1 MQEAD
6 DADGSKLISLC
17 EQGKADEVKL
27 LLRLHPFLV
36 SFVDVRG
43 KTPLVAASSVGA
55 FGGKLFKLFFLK
67 QKSHVFT
74 LLSLSSCL
82 CVAGERS

>member
-27 LLRLHPFLV
+27 LLRQHPFLV

-43 KTPLVAASSVGA
+43 KTPLVGA
-55 FGGKLFKLFFLK
+55 FGGNCSNFFFFEANPTC
-67 QKSHVFT
+67 SSFC
-74 LLSLSSCL
+74 LSSCL